1 MALVII
7 QEGIKGVVIFASLT
21 IVWVCLSI
29 LFGGQVAKK
38 KKKYSPRFTLPS
50 ETRKEMATDMFNG
63 LMVKQAA
70 GKYGTNIEYAYQ
82 VFYEFLEWKV
92 EWKMKE

>member
-1 MALVII
+1 M
-7 QEGIKGVVIFASLT
+7 
-21 IVWVCLSI
+21 
-29 LFGGQVAKK
+29 AKK
-38 KKKYSPRFTLPS
+38 RKNKKGLPDD
-50 ETRKEMATDMFNG
+50 ERKQMANDMFNG